1 MLAEERPPAPE
12 APHDNVHHLGWP
24 RPPRE
29 RWGHTS
35 HDLRNLPDGVVPLR
49 HPGPTQEEAVKAVL
63 SPEMEAI
70 FALIH
75 ALDERTPS
83 GRLKTGSV
91 RDRVLARLQLANVK
105 GDRRMADKALERL
118 VTMRW
123 WERRPC

>member
-1 MLAEERPPAPE
+1 MLAEERPPAPK
-12 APHDNVHHLGWP
+12 APHDNVVRLDRPGAP
-24 RPPRE
+24 RRRRPF
-29 RWGHTS
+29 HIN
-35 HDLRNLPDGVVPLR
+35 DLRNLPDRVVPIR
-49 HPGPTQEEAVKAVL
+49 HPGPTQEEKIKAVL

-75 ALDERTPS
+75 ALDERTPA
-83 GRLKTGSV
+83 GRVKTGSV

-118 VTMRW
+118 VTMKW